1 MKEKSDEEKEKEILE
16 LRRKLVEN
24 MNERRL
30 LKKKQQQEQETINS
44 NEKIKPSEVAAK
56 KAESNT
62 AAAVTNDAIMNEN
75 MSYFKKKLLEHEQ
88 VLSKSTSQSQ
98 QSNSTGNMNHTGTNK
113 KIDRILIRIKPNDND
128 DGEDSYD
135 ESLSTDDDEEKTLT
149 ARKNAVLSSK
159 LSTTKTLLQH
169 NIGLFLEQAKR
180 MALMANDQKQ
190 NTKPANN
197 QVVTVNNEPTKQM
210 TSQATL
216 LNSNDITSEKDN
228 ESLIKELRDR
238 INLKRLTIIKFIY
251 RNINF

>member
-1 MKEKSDEEKEKEILE
+1 ME

-44 NEKIKPSEVAAK
+44 NEKQAPSEVAAK

-62 AAAVTNDAIMNEN
+62 AAAVTNDATMNED

-88 VLSKSTSQSQ
+88 VLSKSKSQSQ
-98 QSNSTGNMNHTGTNK
+98 QSNSTGNMKQTGTNN
-113 KIDRILIRIKPNDND
+113 KIDRILIRINPNDNND
-128 DGEDSYD
+128 DEDSVD
-135 ESLSTDDDEEKTLT
+135 ESLSTDDDEEEILM
-149 ARKNAVLSSK
+149 ARKKAVLSSK

-180 MALMANDQKQ
+180 MALMADDQMQ
-190 NTKPANN
+190 NTKQANN

-210 TSQATL
+210 TSI
-216 LNSNDITSEKDN
+216 DITSEKDN
-228 ESLIKELRDR
+228 ESLIKALRDR
-238 INLKRLTIIKFIY
+238 INLKRLTIIKFIFIEISIFSKKSNTNKY
-251 RNINF
+251 NDICVC